1 MRELLIT
8 GDEIALKGGNR
19 RYFEGVLQR
28 NIWNALGRT
37 ARIRP
42 HRLFGRT
49 AFPLPADMDDAMVLE
64 RVREVPGVA
73 RYALARRV
81 ENDQEAIEALAL
93 EVAREAGGKS
103 FGVRCKRSFKAFPK
117 TSLEIER
124 EVGSHVVVNLGLKVN
139 LTKPDFWLHVQ
150 ITERGSYVTCQEGRG
165 LGGLPVR
172 ACGRVV
178 ALLSGGIDSPVA
190 SYKMFLRGTQVIFC
204 HFLNQGQDPLAVR
217 TKIEDLVEIL
227 TRFQQKSV
235 LYVIPF
241 EHLQQ
246 ALLAGVPSPYR
257 MIAYRRVMMR
267 IAGMVAQRENCEA
280 IVTGDAVGQV
290 ASQTLANLQSI
301 WSASDLPVLAPL
313 IAAGKMDTVEL
324 AKKIGTFETSIE
336 PYPDCCQFMISEH
349 PATRSNVAELEEFEA
364 KIENLAE
371 LEAQAFEQ
379 AEMEI
384 RYFPEPT
391 GDRYPNTWRGRRKRW
406 NR

>member
-1 MRELLIT
+1 
-8 GDEIALKGGNR
+8 
-19 RYFEGVLQR
+19 
-28 NIWNALGRT
+28 
-37 ARIRP
+37 
-42 HRLFGRT
+42 
-49 AFPLPADMDDAMVLE
+49 
-64 RVREVPGVA
+64 
-73 RYALARRV
+73 
-81 ENDQEAIEALAL
+81 
-93 EVAREAGGKS
+93 
-103 FGVRCKRSFKAFPK
+103 
-117 TSLEIER
+117 
-124 EVGSHVVVNLGLKVN
+124 
-139 LTKPDFWLHVQ
+139 
-150 ITERGSYVTCQEGRG
+150 
-165 LGGLPVR
+165 
-172 ACGRVV
+172 
-178 ALLSGGIDSPVA
+178 
-190 SYKMFLRGTQVIFC
+190 
-204 HFLNQGQDPLAVR
+204 
-217 TKIEDLVEIL
+217 
-227 TRFQQKSV
+227 V